1 MLRIEEET
9 EMMRTELLRKE
20 KELLE
25 LKKKDIDQQLQ
36 GLKMQQQ
43 IKNNSVSYVWVI
55 VCQIGDTALLRRVFD
70 EGKLKRK
77 FSPLSET
84 FPHKIESGIILL
96 SDPDPRH

>member
-43 IKNNSVSYVWVI
+43 IKNNSVSYV
-55 VCQIGDTALLRRVFD
+55 
-70 EGKLKRK
+70 
-77 FSPLSET
+77 
-84 FPHKIESGIILL
+84 
-96 SDPDPRH
+96 

>member
-36 GLKMQQQ
+36 GIKMQQQ
-43 IKNNSVSYVWVI
+43 IKNNSVSYV
-55 VCQIGDTALLRRVFD
+55 
-70 EGKLKRK
+70 
-77 FSPLSET
+77 
-84 FPHKIESGIILL
+84 
-96 SDPDPRH
+96 

>member
-1 MLRIEEET
+1 MKNPVFFVQFFISPPPPPGLFLKIYTPGIQSTGSKLRVPEPVLRIEEET

-43 IKNNSVSYVWVI
+43 IKNNSVSYV
-55 VCQIGDTALLRRVFD
+55 
-70 EGKLKRK
+70 
-77 FSPLSET
+77 
-84 FPHKIESGIILL
+84 
-96 SDPDPRH
+96 